1 MSVMENPT
9 IDIPEFIQCGIC
21 SQVCKRGVKVLCCN
35 IRACRSCATL
45 HVTRKKVCW
54 NTSCR
59 KQIKTGDLVNDE
71 ALREDVEKYQNYLK
85 NMVSTDTVEQSKEE
99 VIEDA
104 KSNSEEALNNIKV
117 EDSDLK
123 SEETEHDTQNDE
135 GKIIVDGTIE
145 DMEATNEEVE
155 FIVVKAVLSGEEM
168 STETSNKVTEDETVS
183 MNMGVSLAK
192 MVERNSEF
200 ERCMSPAEKESNEL
214 RFGAQLE
221 LLLQF
226 EAEYAKCLMCGQ
238 HIDTEFLILKHIQLK
253 HKQEYGQLKTVLQTS
268 NMNTLNMF
276 LHKAIRSEF
285 VFQQSQIY
293 PVPVNY

>member
-1 MSVMENPT
+1 MENLT
-9 IDIPEFIQCGIC
+9 QNVPESIQCGIC

-35 IRACRSCATL
+35 IRACRSCATH
-45 HVTRKKVCW
+45 HVTRKKICW
-54 NTSCR
+54 NTSCG

-71 ALREDVEKYQNYLK
+71 ALREDVEKYQNNLK
-85 NMVSTDTVEQSKEE
+85 NMAATDAVEHIKEDKTSK
-99 VIEDA
+99 
-104 KSNSEEALNNIKV
+104 SEEGPKDIEA

-123 SEETEHDTQNDE
+123 SENTEDNAHNNQENTDVG
-135 GKIIVDGTIE
+135 GKTE
-145 DMEATNEEVE
+145 DMELNNEEVE
-155 FIVVKAVLSGEEM
+155 FIVVKAALSGEEM
-168 STETSNKVTEDETVS
+168 STETFNNVASDETVS

-192 MVERNSEF
+192 MMERNSEF
-200 ERCMSPAEKESNEL
+200 ERCMSPTEKECNEL

-285 VFQQSQIY
+285 VYQQSQIF
-293 PVPVNY
+293 PVPVVY